1 MKDHGQQGKGS
12 AADFDLKGFLD
23 KAGATIM
30 DWHDAMQ
37 SLSQGN
43 DILLLLRL
51 LMLLTQSEGVLAAL
65 GYHTYIPCTT
75 PVGAGKA
82 WTSAEVEGMKTRIA
96 QLSGKK
102 VDFLA
107 LLAKKE
113 DEQAREQEREKEQA
127 TGMPTSC

>member
-1 MKDHGQQGKGS
+1 MTS
-12 AADFDLKGFLD
+12 SCSCACSCY
-23 KAGATIM
+23 
-30 DWHDAMQ
+30 
-37 SLSQGN
+37 SLT
-43 DILLLLRL
+43 LR
-51 LMLLTQSEGVLAAL
+51 QSEGVLAAL

-107 LLAKKE
+107 LLGKE
-113 DEQAREQEREKEQA
+113 EDEQEQAREQEREEEQA